1 MPDPFQQL
9 RDAVDATDDCRAEEA
24 VDALTAAGEESLP
37 HLRRMVRDP
46 DPDRR
51 WWAVR
56 AMAAIGTPGVVE
68 PIIQTLMDPDADVR
82 ACAVLALS
90 HLKPQEAI
98 DPLVRRLSD
107 DSAYVGRLS
116 ADALSQF
123 GHAAVEALIDAL
135 EDGDTATRAGAAR
148 ALSGLQSQEA
158 IPALYKALG
167 DPSAIVT
174 YYAEEALDRMGVGI
188 ILFRP

>member
-1 MPDPFQQL
+1 
-9 RDAVDATDDCRAEEA
+9 
-24 VDALTAAGEESLP
+24 
-37 HLRRMVRDP
+37 
-46 DPDRR
+46 
-51 WWAVR
+51 
-56 AMAAIGTPGVVE
+56 
-68 PIIQTLMDPDADVR
+68 MDPDVDVR

-123 GHAAVEALIDAL
+123 GRAAVEILINAL
-135 EDGDTATRAGAAR
+135 ESGDTATRAGAAR
-148 ALSGLQSQEA
+148 ALSALQSQEA
-158 IPALYKALG
+158 IPALYKALN

-188 ILFRP
+188 ILFHP